1 MKVHVFKD
9 SQAVA
14 KAAAMIFAA
23 QMSEKPDSVL
33 GLATGATPVETYKEI
48 ISLYNDGQIDF
59 AKAHSY
65 NLDEYIGLEPD
76 HPQSY
81 RYFMQEQLFNHI
93 NIDPQNTHV
102 PSGIARDLAAVC
114 AAYDAAIKSDGGID
128 LQLLGIGKNAHIGF
142 NEPSDHFSKGTL
154 VADLTESTINANAK
168 FFDSAD
174 EMPRQAVSMG
184 IASIMKSRKILLIA
198 LGEDKAK
205 AISDMVNGPITPQV
219 PASILQLHDNVIVLL
234 DKAAASLL

>member
-1 MKVHVFKD
+1 MNVHVFKD

-14 KAAAMIFAA
+14 KATAMVFAA

-33 GLATGATPVETYKEI
+33 GLATGATPVETYQQL
-48 ISLYNDGQIDF
+48 ISLYKDGQIDF

-65 NLDEYIGLEPD
+65 NLDEYIGLDTD

-93 NIDPQNTHV
+93 NIDIQNTHV

-114 AAYDAAIKSDGGID
+114 AAYDASIISDGGID

-142 NEPSDHFSKGTL
+142 NEPSNSFSKGTL
-154 VADLTESTINANAK
+154 VADLSESTLNANAK
-168 FFDSAD
+168 FFDSED

-184 IASIMKSRKILLIA
+184 IAGIMKSRKILLLA
-198 LGEDKAK
+198 LGKDKAK

-219 PASILQLHDNVIVLL
+219 PASILQLHANVVVLL
-234 DKAAASLL
+234 DEAAASML